1 MLTTPRNLW
10 WASMDSKPEAL
21 APELSKSARRIDTSR
36 LNSVPWDHSG
46 KHPGS
51 IIVWWLFRAMI
62 SIGHRIIFR
71 NSKADKVPEI
81 DGGRISV
88 STHINGLVDPL
99 VIVHSQ
105 DRRFTA
111 LGRHDLVTRPI
122 LGWWTRGLG
131 IQPILRKAEM
141 DEGITNSDFAGE
153 INRRSMLT
161 VSNCISNG
169 HSAVV
174 FPEGTSHQDSVLHG
188 FKTGPFR
195 TVFAAAAL
203 AELRNLPQPHLQPA
217 GLHWRNHTKFR
228 TDHHVEYLE
237 PIPIP
242 NPYSQ
247 EQAQSLLNGD
257 WVEPPESEVISMRDS
272 VYSILKEA
280 TPDSPDW
287 ETYRTWTFIA
297 HRKSE
302 IPIHDL
308 HQEVLETR
316 DIRQKWR
323 EGNISQQLFENAF
336 NAAEILHDHDLDAR
350 DLTAE
355 GQLTR
360 KRTSI
365 FYLILGA
372 SMMLI
377 AIPVF
382 TISTFPQAILAWWLG
397 DRTDEGIDART
408 TYHLMAAM
416 FSLPLFWP
424 IFGILWTLL
433 AVLIYNLPLS
443 ITPLFYIALFPLFYL
458 ATILMALGYDFLNDF
473 RRDRRRAAL
482 TRSPLAKSLSDSIN
496 LVDESLVALK

>member
-1 MLTTPRNLW
+1 
-10 WASMDSKPEAL
+10 MDSEPVAL
-21 APELSKSARRIDTSR
+21 TPELSNSARRIDASKLR
-36 LNSVPWDHSG
+36 SVPWDQSG

-51 IIVWWLFRAMI
+51 MVVWWIFRAMI
-62 SIGHRIIFR
+62 FIGHRLIFR
-71 NSKADKVPEI
+71 SSNADEVPEI
-81 DGGRISV
+81 GGGRISV

-105 DRRFTA
+105 NRRFTA

-141 DEGITNSDFAGE
+141 DEGITDPDFAGE

-169 HSAVV
+169 YSAVV
-174 FPEGTSHQDSVLHG
+174 FPEGTSHQDSRLHG

-203 AELRNLPQPHLQPA
+203 AEIRNLPQPHLQPA

-228 TDHHVEYLE
+228 TDHYVEYLD

-247 EQAQSLLNGD
+247 DQSNSLLNGD
-257 WVEPPESEVISMRDS
+257 WVEPPESQVIEMRDS
-272 VYSILKEA
+272 VYSILKDA

-287 ETYRTWTFIA
+287 GTYRAWTLIA

-302 IPIHDL
+302 TPISDL
-308 HQEVLETR
+308 HKEVLKTR
-316 DIRQKWR
+316 EIREQWR
-323 EGNISQQLFENAF
+323 QGKISQELLDNASI
-336 NAAEILHDHDLDAR
+336 ASKILHDAELDPR
-350 DLTAE
+350 DLSPE
-355 GQLTR
+355 GSLMR
-360 KRTSI
+360 KRNSI
-365 FYLILGA
+365 ISLIMGA
-372 SMMLI
+372 TMMIISAPIFLL
-377 AIPVF
+377 
-382 TISTFPQAILAWWLG
+382 STFPQAFLAWWLG

-424 IFGILWTLL
+424 IFGIFWVLS
-433 AVLIYNLPLS
+433 AVLFYNLP
-443 ITPLFYIALFPLFYL
+443 IIHAPLFFILLFPLFYL
-458 ATILMALGYDFLNDF
+458 AANVMAQGYDLVNDF
-473 RRDRRRAAL
+473 RQDRRRAAL
-482 TRSPLAKSLSDSIN
+482 IRSPLFNSFYESIKI
-496 LVDESLVALK
+496 VDDSLVALK

>member
-1 MLTTPRNLW
+1 
-10 WASMDSKPEAL
+10 MDSKPEAL
-21 APELSKSARRIDTSR
+21 APELSNSARRIDTR
-36 LNSVPWDHSG
+36 KLNSVPWDHSG

-71 NSKADKVPEI
+71 NSKADEVPDI
-81 DGGRISV
+81 GGGRISV

-105 DRRFTA
+105 HRRFTA

-131 IQPILRKAEM
+131 IQPILRKAET

-169 HSAVV
+169 YSAVV

-228 TDHHVEYLE
+228 TDHHVEYLD

-247 EQAQSLLNGD
+247 EQAQILLNGE
-257 WVEPPESEVISMRDS
+257 WVEPPKSQVIAMRDS
-272 VYSILKEA
+272 VYSILKDA

-287 ETYRTWTFIA
+287 ETYRAWVFMA
-297 HRKSE
+297 HRKSKT
-302 IPIHDL
+302 PIVDL

-316 DIRQKWR
+316 EMRQQWR
-323 EGNISQQLFENAF
+323 EGNIPQELFENAS
-336 NAAEILHDHDLDAR
+336 NAAKILHDHDLDAR
-350 DLTAE
+350 DLTVE
-355 GQLTR
+355 GQLIR
-360 KRTSI
+360 KRKSI
-365 FYLILGA
+365 FSLILGA
-372 SMMLI
+372 SVMLI
-377 AIPVF
+377 AMPVF
-382 TISTFPQAILAWWLG
+382 ALSTFPQAILAWWLG

-424 IFGILWTLL
+424 IIGIIWTLS
-433 AVLIYNLPLS
+433 AVLFYDLPPLF
-443 ITPLFYIALFPLFYL
+443 TPLFFVALFPIFYL
-458 ATILMALGYDFLNDF
+458 AAILTALGYDLVTDF

-482 TRSPLAKSLSDSIN
+482 IHSKSSRTLYDSTN
-496 LVDESLVALK
+496 SVDEYLVALK